1 MQPRQHQR
9 WRSALRVWHRW
20 FGLGASLWLLLLAL
34 TGSAITFYDELD
46 TWLNPDLRRVPAAGA
61 VAGAEASVEPAWRK
75 AQAALPGFEPRH
87 IELPNVAGESLWMLG
102 RVVDGAGSRSVQV
115 FAHPVDGDVLGW
127 RDNERFAL
135 DRRHLMDVLY
145 GLHIDLKLGP
155 AMTWFFGLVSLLWM
169 LDHVASLLLAVP
181 RLAAWRDAFRIA
193 GRPGSGRRRLD
204 LHRAP
209 GMWLLLV
216 TFVLALTGVTLAWPE
231 ASRDAVRL
239 ASPVSERLDFGFP
252 EMEMVSR
259 TVDADRAIDLATRGD
274 DAIVDSLR
282 VLPHVGAYAVR
293 TFHPRDVDD
302 QGRMWTYVSMTD
314 GRLLGRRHDA
324 GDSTG
329 DTFFVWQYALHSGK
343 ALGLPGRV
351 VVFVAGLGTAALCI
365 TGVWLWW
372 RRRRRSAV
380 GASGASASS

>member
-1 MQPRQHQR
+1 MQPRQRHR

-20 FGLGASLWLLLLAL
+20 FGLGAALWLLLLAL

-46 TWLNPDLRRVPAAGA
+46 TWLNPDLRTVNAVGA
-61 VAGAEASVEPAWRK
+61 VTGADAAVALAMHE

-87 IELPNVAGESLWMLG
+87 IELPNAAGESMWMLG
-102 RVVDGAGSRSVQV
+102 RVVDDAGARSVQV
-115 FAHPVDGDVLGW
+115 FSHPVDGVVLGW

-155 AMTWFFGLVSLLWM
+155 AMTWFLGLVSLLWL
-169 LDHVASLLLAVP
+169 LDHVAALLLAIP
-181 RLAAWRDAFRIA
+181 RWAAWRDAFRVA
-193 GRPGSGRRRLD
+193 GQTGSGRRRLD

-216 TFVLALTGVTLAWPE
+216 TFVLALTGVTLAWPD

-239 ASPVSERLDFGFP
+239 VSPVSERLDFAFP
-252 EMEMVSR
+252 DVDNVTR
-259 TVDADRAIDLATRGD
+259 AIDADRAIVLATRGE
-274 DAIVDSLR
+274 DAEVDSLR

-293 TFHPRDVDD
+293 TFHQRDVDD
-302 QGRMWTYVSMTD
+302 QGRMWTYVSMSD
-314 GRLLGRRHDA
+314 GGIIGRRHDA
-324 GDSTG
+324 GDSAG
-329 DTFFVWQYALHSGK
+329 DTFFAWQYPLHSGK
-343 ALGLPGRV
+343 AFGLAGRIA
-351 VVFVAGLGTAALCI
+351 VFIGGLGIAALCL

-372 RRRRRSAV
+372 RRRR
-380 GASGASASS
+380 